1 MTARHG
7 RLSRTPLSSRDPG
20 VLAGPAPMSHPAAV
34 AAGREH
40 ASRRELLRLADGLLT
55 STVPSERRRRQES
68 VSTVLDWLEGFP
80 GEDWQERWLLSG
92 SDAAGRAWGPRDLPE
107 RQRNRLTAGLGV
119 LIVVRAVR
127 PTYGWL
133 FGSRMLGVYAAYRS
147 HNQPA
152 AFAELAEHATRRGF
166 AEHEAEA
173 LNALTRMVIITGKN
187 LPDLDTSDVAAYAAA
202 RRQTGRKVTALPF
215 AYDLL
220 RGLGG
225 LPGGPPTLRQAQA
238 RGQLTAAELVDRY
251 AVACRP
257 VRDVLV
263 HYLTER
269 SAVLDY
275 GSLDNQAQMLV
286 SLFWADLER
295 HYPGITS
302 LHLPD
307 DVARGWKQRV
317 RTLPGGS
324 PRRTFH
330 AVLLTVRSFY
340 LDLLQW
346 SLEDPARWAAWAA
359 PCPVSETDVRG
370 YIKEARRRRARMAER
385 TRALAPVL
393 PRLVTAAEQQ
403 LQAATRM
410 LATATNTTPGA
421 EFTVD
426 GTRYLRIGPRRGIQP
441 IRLLAQPLDPPGPR
455 FDAGAAEANAFWAL
469 VIIEVLRRTGVRV
482 EELLELTHLSLRQYQ
497 APDGDMVPLL
507 QISPSKT
514 DTERVIPADPE
525 LVAVLARVI
534 RRIKDDGRRV
544 PLLTRYDTCERVFGP
559 PLPHLFQLISQHRLQ
574 VISAN
579 RVRDL
584 LTQLARRADITDVDG
599 TQLRFTPHDFRRIF
613 STEAVNSGLPIHIAA
628 RILGHLDLNT
638 TQGYVAVYP
647 AEVIRHYRQFID
659 QRRSHRPSEEYREPS
674 DSEWVEFREHFSLRK
689 VALGTCHRPY
699 GTPCQHE
706 HACVRCPMLRMD
718 PTQIPRLLQIEHNTS
733 ERLEEAR
740 RMQWLG
746 EVAAL
751 EESLRHIADKKNQAD
766 RIKRQAGQGETGA
779 DGLI

>member
-1 MTARHG
+1 MATRHG
-7 RLSRTPLSSRDPG
+7 RLSRTPLSPRDPG
-20 VLAGPAPMSHPAAV
+20 VLTGPAPISRRVTV
-34 AAGREH
+34 ATGCEH
-40 ASRRELLRLADGLLT
+40 ASRRELLHLADGLLT
-55 STVPSERRRRQES
+55 SAIPSERRRRQES
-68 VSTVLDWLEGFP
+68 VNTVLDWLEGFP

-92 SDAAGRAWGPRDLPE
+92 SDAAGQAWGPRDLPE
-107 RQRNRLTAGLGV
+107 RQRSRLTAGLGA

-127 PTYGWL
+127 PAYGWL
-133 FGSRMLGVYAAYRS
+133 SGSRMLGVYAAYRS

-152 AFAELAEHATRRGF
+152 EFAELAAHAARRGF
-166 AEHEAEA
+166 PEHEAEA
-173 LNALTRMVIITGKN
+173 LNALTRMVIVTGKN
-187 LPDLDTSDVAAYAAA
+187 LTDLDMDDISTYAAA
-202 RRQTGRKVTALPF
+202 RRQTGRKVAALPF

-220 RGLGG
+220 RGIGG
-225 LPGGPPTLRQAQA
+225 LDGEPPTLRQAQA
-238 RGQLTAAELVDRY
+238 RGQLTVAELVDRY

-263 HYLTER
+263 HYLAER
-269 SAVLDY
+269 SAVLDCR
-275 GSLDNQAQMLV
+275 SLDNQAHMLV

-295 HYPGITS
+295 HHPGIDT
-302 LHLPD
+302 LHLPG
-307 DVARGWKQRV
+307 DVAHGWKQRV
-317 RTLPGGS
+317 RTLPDGT

-393 PRLVTAAEQQ
+393 PRLVAAAGQQ
-403 LQAATRM
+403 LEAAARM
-410 LATATNTTPGA
+410 LATVRNTVPGA
-421 EFTVD
+421 KFTVD
-426 GTRYLRIGPRRGIQP
+426 DARYLRIGPRRGIQP

-455 FDAGAAEANAFWAL
+455 FDAEAGEASAFWAL
-469 VIIEVLRRTGVRV
+469 AIIEILRHTGVRV

-497 APDGDMVPLL
+497 APTGEMVPLV
-507 QISPSKT
+507 QVSPSKT

-525 LVAVLARVI
+525 LVAVLARII
-534 RRIKDDGRRV
+534 RRIKDAGGRV
-544 PLLTRYDTCERVFGP
+544 PLLTRYDTYERVFGP
-559 PLPHLFQLISQHRLQ
+559 PLPHLFQLITQHRLQ
-574 VISAN
+574 VISPQ

-584 LTQLARRADITDVDG
+584 LARVARKADIADVDG
-599 TQLRFTPHDFRRIF
+599 TALRFTPHDFRRIF

-628 RILGHLDLNT
+628 RLLGHLDLNT

-659 QRRSHRPSEEYREPS
+659 QRRSQRPSEEYREPS
-674 DSEWVEFREHFSLRK
+674 DSEWTEFRDHFSLRK

-706 HACVRCPMLRMD
+706 HACIRCPMLRLD
-718 PTQIPRLLQIEHNTS
+718 LTQVPRLLQIEHNTR

-740 RMQWLG
+740 QMQWLG

-751 EESLRHIADKKNQAD
+751 EESLRHIAGKKNQAD
-766 RIKRQAGQGETGA
+766 RIKRQARQDEIGVE
-779 DGLI
+779 GLT